1 MKRVSLGLLS
11 TAVLALSVAALSANT
26 VVQNDK
32 LDFTLVNKT
41 GLTIVE
47 LYVSPTSD
55 DSWGDDIL
63 GQDVLK
69 DGEDVDITFSPKTI
83 IK

>member
-1 MKRVSLGLLS
+1 M
-11 TAVLALSVAALSANT
+11 
-26 VVQNDK
+26 
-32 LDFTLVNKT
+32 NKT